1 MLVLAGL
8 ISGGAAYLA
17 VRGARLGEVA
27 DALTSTDYLWLVPA
41 LAAFVLAN
49 GLRVLRWRM
58 LFARETR
65 PGWRPAT
72 EAFLVGQ
79 FFNIVLLARAGE
91 LMRVVA
97 LNLRT
102 RTSRAEIL
110 ATVLL
115 ERVFDVLGL
124 LLLFFV
130 TLPWLPEVTWLRA
143 AGALTI
149 GLVVALAL
157 GAAAL
162 ALWGDRPFRFFLA
175 PLSRLPFLSR
185 ERTDR
190 AASNLVQGLAGVRS
204 VRLGITALVS
214 TIALWIV
221 LGFSCWFVILAFDLG
236 LSTVAGMFVVVA
248 IGLSMVLPSAPAA
261 LGVFEAAVVAALA
274 AYGTGRSDALSY
286 ALVLHA
292 LHVLPFAAVGIP
304 LLLRLRTV
312 SRAPRQPHREHTGQD
327 SYPSRSQRS
336 RQSRQGR
343 ASRRLSHP
351 SLRR

>member
-1 MLVLAGL
+1 VVVLAGL
-8 ISGGAAYLA
+8 TSSGAAYLA
-17 VRGARLGEVA
+17 VRGARPGEVA
-27 DALTSTDYLWLVPA
+27 DALTSTNYVWLVPA

-79 FFNIVLLARAGE
+79 FFNVVLLARAGE

-102 RTSRAEIL
+102 RSSRAEIL
-110 ATVLL
+110 GTVLL

-124 LLLFFV
+124 LLLFFA

-162 ALWGDRPFRFFLA
+162 ALWGDRPLRFVFA

-190 AASNLVQGLAGVRS
+190 AASNLVQGLAGVQS
-204 VRLGITALVS
+204 ARLGITALVS
-214 TIALWIV
+214 TIAIWIV

-236 LSTVAGMFVVVA
+236 LSPVAGMFVVAAV
-248 IGLSMVLPSAPAA
+248 GLSMALPSAPAA
-261 LGVFEAAVVAALA
+261 LGVFEAAVVTSLA

-292 LHVLPFAAVGIP
+292 LHIMPFAAAGVL
-304 LLLRLRTV
+304 LLLRLRPV
-312 SRAPRQPHREHTGQD
+312 SRAFLQPR
-327 SYPSRSQRS
+327 
-336 RQSRQGR
+336 R
-343 ASRRLSHP
+343 ASTG
-351 SLRR
+351 

>member
-1 MLVLAGL
+1 MLGLAGL
-8 ISGGAAYLA
+8 ISAAAAYLA

-27 DALTSTDYLWLVPA
+27 DALTSTMLIWLVPA

-79 FFNIVLLARAGE
+79 FFNVVLLARAGE
-91 LMRVVA
+91 LVRVVA

-102 RTSRAEIL
+102 RTSRAEIF
-110 ATVLL
+110 ATVVL

-124 LLLFFV
+124 LLLFFA

-162 ALWGDRPFRFFLA
+162 ALWGDRPLRVLFA
-175 PLSRLPFLSR
+175 PLSRLPFPSR

-190 AASNLVQGLAGVRS
+190 AASNVIQGLAGVRS
-204 VRLGITALVS
+204 LRLGIVALVS
-214 TIALWIV
+214 TIAVWIV
-221 LGFSCWFVILAFDLG
+221 LGFSCWFIILAFDLG
-236 LSTVAGMFVVVA
+236 LSPVAGMFVVVA

-274 AYGTGRSDALSY
+274 AYGTGPSDALSY

-292 LHVLPFAAVGIP
+292 LHVMPFAAVGVL
-304 LLLRLRTV
+304 LLLRLRPV
-312 SRAPRQPHREHTGQD
+312 SPAFLQPHRTNTGQG
-327 SYPSRSQRS
+327 S
-336 RQSRQGR
+336 
-343 ASRRLSHP
+343 A
-351 SLRR
+351 